1 MTQPFRAAISPAIGA
16 QSKAVISPYRPSLM
30 LPNHCYA
37 LSTNDLWDNSVYCDS
52 TVTMRG
58 ILFTNGIPQI
68 DFNAIDIRT
77 KLLSSSTEN
86 VSLLTDNQFSA

>member
-1 MTQPFRAAISPAIGA
+1 
-16 QSKAVISPYRPSLM
+16 M

-86 VSLLTDNQFSA
+86 LSLLTENQFSA

>member
-1 MTQPFRAAISPAIGA
+1 
-16 QSKAVISPYRPSLM
+16 
-30 LPNHCYA
+30 
-37 LSTNDLWDNSVYCDS
+37 
-52 TVTMRG
+52 MRG

-86 VSLLTDNQFSA
+86 LSLLTENQFSA